1 MLPTS
6 SLRSLITRQA
16 SIQAPSWQR
25 IVALSL
31 SSFQQA
37 QAQTQ
42 TLSSVRF
49 FSEGERLHS
58 TE

>member
-37 QAQTQ
+37 QTQ